1 MSRTMKAYRLLDW
14 QQAPQLVEMDVPRPG
29 PGQVLVKV
37 AGNGLC
43 HSDLGMLH
51 IPKEM
56 GEQLGWRAPFTLGH
70 EVGGWIDEIGAGVQG
85 LNRGDAVAVI
95 SFSSD
100 GTCPY
105 CVRGMHNACN
115 SGGVGRGYGR
125 DGGLAQYVVADAR
138 EVIELKTL
146 DPVSAGPLTDAGATS
161 YHAVKRVLPKL
172 IPGST
177 AVVIGAGGLGSFAV
191 QFLRVLSPAR
201 VIAVDIS
208 EDRLRFARELGAHEG
223 LIGVNDETT
232 GQLRELTQGEGAAAV
247 LDFVG
252 IDATIAA
259 GVAAVRKAG
268 AFALVGAGMG
278 GSTRPWM
285 HFLPLGGEVFT
296 FQGST
301 IADTQEVIALAEA
314 GLIRNEVE
322 LFPFNRVAEAYDRLH
337 HGQLRGRAVVMP
349 NTFD

>member
-1 MSRTMKAYRLLDW
+1 MGRTMKAYRLLDW
-14 QQAPQLVEMDVPRPG
+14 QQPPQLVDVEVPRPG
-29 PGQVLVKV
+29 PGQALIKV

-43 HSDLGMLH
+43 HSDLGMLY

-56 GEQLGWRAPFTLGH
+56 GESLGWRAPFTLGH
-70 EVGGWIDEIGAGVQG
+70 EVGGWVEEAGPGVEG
-85 LNRGDAVAVI
+85 LQAGDAVALI

-105 CVRGMHNACN
+105 CVRGMQNACAN
-115 SGGVGRGYGR
+115 GGVGRGYGR

-138 EVIELKTL
+138 EIIKLKTL

-201 VIAVDIS
+201 VIAVDMNQS
-208 EDRLRFARELGAHEG
+208 RLDFARELGAHEG
-223 LIGVNDETT
+223 LIGVDDNTRQ
-232 GQLRELTQGEGAAAV
+232 QLRDLTGGEGATAV

-252 IDATIAA
+252 IDVSIAA
-259 GVAAVRKAG
+259 GVGALRKAG

-278 GSTRPWM
+278 GSTQPWM
-285 HFLPLGGEVFT
+285 QFLPQDGEVFT

-322 LFPFNRVAEAYDRLH
+322 LFPCNRVAEAYDKLH
-337 HGQLRGRAVVMP
+337 SGQLRGRAVVMP

>member
-1 MSRTMKAYRLLDW
+1 MKAYRLLAW
-14 QQAPQLVEMDVPRPG
+14 EQTPQLVEVEVPRPG
-29 PGQVLVKV
+29 PGQALIKV
-37 AGNGLC
+37 GGNGLC

-51 IPKEM
+51 ISREL
-56 GEQLGWRAPFTLGH
+56 GESLGWRTPFTLGH
-70 EVGGWIDEIGAGVQG
+70 EVGGWVEETGPGVSG
-85 LNRGDAVAVI
+85 LATGDAVAVI

-105 CVRGMHNACN
+105 CVRGMHNACAN
-115 SGGVGRGYGR
+115 GGVGRGYGR

-138 EVIELKTL
+138 EIIKLKTL
-146 DPVSAGPLTDAGATS
+146 DPVSAGTLTDAGATS

-191 QFLRVLSPAR
+191 QFLRVMSPAR
-201 VIAVDIS
+201 VIAVDIN
-208 EDRLRFARELGAHEG
+208 EDRLRFAAELGAHEG
-223 LIGVNDETT
+223 LIGVDDNTAAE
-232 GQLRELTQGEGAAAV
+232 LRRLTAGEGAAAV

-252 IDATIAA
+252 IDATIGA

-268 AFALVGAGMG
+268 AYALVGAGMG
-278 GSTRPWM
+278 ASTQPWM
-285 HFLPLGGEVFT
+285 RFLPADGEVFT

-322 LFPFNRVAEAYDRLH
+322 LFPFNRVAEAYEKLH
-337 HGQLRGRAVVMP
+337 NGQLRGRAVVMP
-349 NTFD
+349 NIFD

>member
-1 MSRTMKAYRLLDW
+1 MKAYRLMGW
-14 QQAPQLVEMDVPRPG
+14 QQTPEMVEMEVPTPG
-29 PGQVLVKV
+29 PGQALIKV
-37 AGNGLC
+37 GGNGLC

-51 IPKEM
+51 LPREM
-56 GEQLGWRAPFTLGH
+56 GEPMGWRTPFTLGH
-70 EVGGWIDEIGAGVQG
+70 EVGGWIDEVGPGVSG
-85 LNRGDAVAVI
+85 LQKGDPVVVI

-105 CVRGMHNACN
+105 CVRGMHNACT

-138 EVIELKTL
+138 EIVKLKTL
-146 DPVSAGPLTDAGATS
+146 DPVSAGTLTDAGSTS
-161 YHAVKRVLPKL
+161 YHAVKRILPKL

-201 VIAVDIS
+201 VIAVDIN
-208 EDRLRFARELGAHEG
+208 EDRLSFARELGAHEG
-223 LIGVNDETT
+223 LIGVNDNTAAE
-232 GQLRELTQGEGAAAV
+232 LRRLTASEGGVAAV

-259 GVAAVRKAG
+259 GVSSVRKAG

-278 GSTRPWM
+278 GSTQPWM
-285 HFLPLGGEVFT
+285 QFLPSDGEVFT

-322 LFPFNRVAEAYDRLH
+322 LFPFNRVAEAYDKLH
-337 HGQLRGRAVVMP
+337 HGQLRGRAVVTP
-349 NTFD
+349 NIFE